1 MVQPMKKQVTL
12 DEAVQLVEQ
21 LSPMDKVRL
30 IEKFSY
36 QIQRELMASRNKP
49 RKSLR
54 GLWKGSNITD
64 SDIAEVRQEMWKNFP
79 REDI

>member
-1 MVQPMKKQVTL
+1 MKKQITL

-30 IEKFSY
+30 IKKFSA

-49 RKSLR
+49 RKSFR